1 MLHLRIV
8 SPAGQTE
15 DVLGALRDDPG
26 ISSLSV
32 LPGAAMRPAGDLVL
46 ADVAREAADD
56 VVGRLRAVG
65 VHRTGSVHV
74 EPVPTWLSKD
84 GYDAERRT
92 PGSSADSVVWA
103 QVIQRAYE
111 DTELNWTYA
120 SFMTLATLI
129 ATVAIVL
136 DSQILV
142 IGAMVLGP
150 EFGAVAALGVALV
163 KRRRALFWRATR
175 ALLVGFAVAIT
186 LTTAFAWCA
195 KLLGWVTLADVTG
208 PRPGTEFIYSP
219 NKWSF
224 IVALIAGA
232 AGVLSL
238 TSAKTGGPVR
248 GLHLRHHDP
257 RRRQRRPGAG
267 VRGQHRGLGQHPP
280 AGYQPVRDGVGRLGH
295 TGHPTRGVGTGF
307 RQTSRVPGA
316 APQPKGPLTS
326 TATPAPR
333 STTSETRTDGSP
345 CSRQAIPGR
354 AIVGAPTVT
363 SKRREACVDV
373 DGSPPPFPFPPRSAG

>member
-1 MLHLRIV
+1 MLRLRVV

-26 ISSLSV
+26 ISSLCV

-111 DTELNWTYA
+111 NTELHWTYA

-163 KRRRALFWRATR
+163 RRRTTLLRRAAVTL
-175 ALLVGFAVAIT
+175 AAGFAVSILAT
-186 LTTAFAWCA
+186 MVFALAA
-195 KLLGWVTLADVTG
+195 KTLGWIT
-208 PRPGTEFIYSP
+208 
-219 NKWSF
+219 
-224 IVALIAGA
+224 
-232 AGVLSL
+232 
-238 TSAKTGGPVR
+238 
-248 GLHLRHHDP
+248 
-257 RRRQRRPGAG
+257 
-267 VRGQHRGLGQHPP
+267 
-280 AGYQPVRDGVGRLGH
+280 
-295 TGHPTRGVGTGF
+295 
-307 RQTSRVPGA
+307 
-316 APQPKGPLTS
+316 
-326 TATPAPR
+326 
-333 STTSETRTDGSP
+333 
-345 CSRQAIPGR
+345 
-354 AIVGAPTVT
+354 
-363 SKRREACVDV
+363 
-373 DGSPPPFPFPPRSAG
+373 